1 MYLKSISVDS
11 ILSISII
18 LSTIINRIYA
28 ITTQNIS
35 FSLSSQKLKK
45 NKIKKNSA
53 FKNSRRFIAQD
64 NMNVF
69 AENKNLTGDGSTC
82 TICRNVVWSFAYSA
96 LYRSILFK
104 RTATVNICTCTVIY
118 LYDK

>member
-1 MYLKSISVDS
+1 MYLKSISVDN

-28 ITTQNIS
+28 ITTQNIA

-45 NKIKKNSA
+45 KIEKNSA
-53 FKNSRRFIAQD
+53 FKNSQRFIAQD

-82 TICRNVVWSFAYSA
+82 KICRNVVWSLAYTA